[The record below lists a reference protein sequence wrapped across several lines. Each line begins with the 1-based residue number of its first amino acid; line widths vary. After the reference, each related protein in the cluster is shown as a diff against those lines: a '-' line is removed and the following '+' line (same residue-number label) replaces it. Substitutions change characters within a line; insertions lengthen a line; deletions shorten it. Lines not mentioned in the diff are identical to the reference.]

1 MDFDGLPLFDAQMS
15 AELRDAGMGLAWDR
29 EARKPLA
36 IEAMELTCKRFPLV
50 WHDRL
55 HETLLEL
62 EITEIRPMA
71 VGSLWR
77 NALES
82 KWIETTNLPFQK
94 SQRPRA
100 HRRPGPVYRS
110 LLYRDEGAGHANS

>member
-1 MDFDGLPLFDAQMS
+1 MDLHGLPLFDAQMS
-15 AELRDAGMGLAWDR
+15 AQLRDTGMDLAWHH

-62 EITEIRPMA
+62 GITGIRPMA
-71 VGSLWR
+71 IGSLWR

-82 KWIETTNLPFQK
+82 KWIERTGRPPQK

-100 HRRPGPVYRS
+100 HCRPGPVYRS
-110 LLYRDEGAGHANS
+110 LLYREEAAGYANS

>member
-15 AELRDAGMGLAWDR
+15 AELRDAGMGLAWYR

-82 KWIETTNLPFQK
+82 KWIETTNHPLQK
-94 SQRPRA
+94 SQRPKA

-110 LLYRDEGAGHANS
+110 LLYRGEGAGHANS